1 MELIKNLKEVSL
13 VKNLFLAVL
22 GTIVLAISAKVK
34 IPFYPVPMTMQTFVV
49 LLLGISFGWRLGLFT
64 ITLYLIEGIA
74 GLPVFAGTP
83 EKGVG
88 IVYFIGPTMGYL
100 VGFVVAVYLT
110 GLFKFKN
117 NFIINFIKLVFAVS
131 MIYLFGML
139 WLAKFTG
146 WDKVFMAGA
155 QPFLLAE
162 FFKILLLTILIPKI
176 SKFRK
181 L

>member
-1 MELIKNLKEVSL
+1 
-13 VKNLFLAVL
+13 
-22 GTIVLAISAKVK
+22 
-34 IPFYPVPMTMQTFVV
+34 
-49 LLLGISFGWRLGLFT
+49 
-64 ITLYLIEGIA
+64 
-74 GLPVFAGTP
+74 
-83 EKGVG
+83 
-88 IVYFIGPTMGYL
+88 MGYL
-100 VGFVVAVYLT
+100 VGFVAAVYLT

>member
-49 LLLGISFGWRLGLFT
+49 LLLGVSFGWRLGLFT

-83 EKGVG
+83 EKGTG

-100 VGFVVAVYLT
+100 VGFVEAVY
-110 GLFKFKN
+110 
-117 NFIINFIKLVFAVS
+117 
-131 MIYLFGML
+131 
-139 WLAKFTG
+139 
-146 WDKVFMAGA
+146 
-155 QPFLLAE
+155 
-162 FFKILLLTILIPKI
+162 
-176 SKFRK
+176 
-181 L
+181 

>member
-1 MELIKNLKEVSL
+1 MELIKNFKEVSL
-13 VKNLFLAVL
+13 AKNIFLAVL

-49 LLLGISFGWRLGLFT
+49 LLLGVSFGWRLGLFT

-83 EKGVG
+83 EKGTG

-100 VGFVVAVYLT
+100 VGFVAAVYLT

-146 WDKVFMAGA
+146 WDKVFTAGA